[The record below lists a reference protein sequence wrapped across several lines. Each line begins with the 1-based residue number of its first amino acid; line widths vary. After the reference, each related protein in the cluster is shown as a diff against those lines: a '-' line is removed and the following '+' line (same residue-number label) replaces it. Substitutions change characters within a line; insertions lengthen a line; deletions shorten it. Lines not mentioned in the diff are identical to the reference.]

1 MISAKLNPSNWSLQ
15 PKLVSLMLLLALVP
29 LLLLGVVDNVRARDS
44 QLSSAA
50 QAAQT
55 SAHATADAI
64 DRINQDHLAL
74 SQVLASSDIAVQ
86 AVTNS
91 SFDRD
96 GTLTYLKTIMGSNKT
111 FDGVALLNAQGV
123 VTAAVDPNMVGKSY
137 DFRPYWQIGMQGK
150 ANISS
155 LSVSVD
161 THSSQIVYAAPIIS
175 DGKVVGVTNVRSNAS
190 DVFTRI
196 QADKDV
202 QGSGTSG
209 LLLDE
214 NSVRLFDASAAGD
227 QFKALVHPPADV
239 EKAILAAKQFGTD
252 GKLEVSDTS
261 DDHLIWSGVQNAVS
275 QPVFTVPASSAEPA
289 RHYAAVPL
297 TTQSWTY
304 VLRVPD
310 TAFMAG
316 VDDMTRSALVLFV
329 ITIAVVTG
337 LALLLARSFAVP
349 LRHLTEFATRAAE
362 GDVTYDVGDAARR
375 AISGRNDEI
384 GKIGHAMTGM
394 RSYIAEAATVAE
406 TIARGDLTVEVK
418 SRSDKDTLGAS
429 FERMLQTLRELIGQ
443 VQTTADGL
451 ARTGQALGGAAEQTG
466 AVVQQVNES
475 MQNVATGAQDTS
487 RNAQETNTAVAQLT
501 SAIDGIAHGAGE
513 QARQTQA
520 ASTIATKMADGVRQV
535 SANAES
541 MADASRQTKAAAEHG
556 QQAVAETTSAMAE
569 IQDAVGQA
577 AARVQE
583 LGKLGERIGA
593 VVETIDDIA
602 EQTNLLA
609 LNAAIEAARAGEH
622 GKGFAV
628 VADEVRKLAERSSR
642 ETKQIADLIAQ
653 VQSGTRDAVGAMEH
667 GASKVDLGSTKASQ
681 AGDALGEILSAVDE
695 TARQVSEIASA
706 AQSMSAAADAVTES
720 MASISA
726 VVEEN
731 TAATEEMAAQSG
743 EVSHAIQN
751 IAAVSEE
758 QSAAT
763 ETVSAGAEELNVQ
776 VEEMSNQAQELAG
789 TALHLQTLV
798 GRFRVKTADEE
809 LGVLKRLEMA
819 LGAHAKWRQR
829 LELAVASGKCD
840 TTVDQASVDNQCPF
854 GKWLYSDAGV
864 RQDSHYAD
872 ARSLHA
878 VFHRAAGEVVGLVTA
893 GKTAEARAALQRSGN
908 FDRASREL
916 SSHLQRWS
924 EDATSGASNKVTPLR
939 RAA

>member
-1 MISAKLNPSNWSLQ
+1 MISAKLNPANWSLQ
-15 PKLVSLMLLLALVP
+15 PKLVSVMLLLALVP
-29 LLLLGVVDNVRARDS
+29 LLLLGVFDNVRARDS

-50 QAAQT
+50 LAAQT

-74 SQVLASSDIAVQ
+74 SQVLASSDVAVQ
-86 AVTNS
+86 AVTNPN
-91 SFDRD
+91 FDRD
-96 GTLTYLKTIMGSNKT
+96 GTLAYLKTIMGSNKT

-123 VTAAVDPNMVGKSY
+123 VTSAVDPSMVGKSY

-161 THSSQIVYAAPIIS
+161 TGSSQIVYAAPIIKG
-175 DGKVVGVTNVRSNAS
+175 GKVVGVTNVRSNGS

-196 QADKDV
+196 QTDKDV

-214 NSVRLFDASAAGD
+214 NSVRLYDASATGN

-239 EKAILAAKQFGTD
+239 EKAILSAKQFGTD

-261 DDHLIWSGVQNAVS
+261 DDHLIWNGVQNAAS
-275 QPVFTVPASSAEPA
+275 QPVFTVPASSADPA

-297 TTQSWTY
+297 KTQSWTY

-316 VDDMTRSALVLFV
+316 VNEMTRSALILCA
-329 ITIAVVTG
+329 ITIAAVAG

-349 LRHLTEFATRAAE
+349 LRYLTEFAAHAAE
-362 GDVTYDVGDAARR
+362 GDASYDIGDAARR
-375 AISGRNDEI
+375 SLHGHHDEI
-384 GKIGHAMTGM
+384 GQIGRAITALRG
-394 RSYIAEAATVAE
+394 YVAEAAIVAE
-406 TIARGDLTVEVK
+406 TIARGDLTVAVN
-418 SRSDKDTLGAS
+418 SRSEKDTLGTS

-451 ARTGQALGGAAEQTG
+451 AQTGQSLGSAAEQTG

-487 RNAQETNTAVAQLT
+487 RNAQETNNAVAQLGA
-501 SAIDGIAHGAGE
+501 AINGIARGASE

-520 ASTIATKMADGVRQV
+520 ASTTATQMAEGVRQV

-541 MADASRQTKAAAEHG
+541 MAGASRQTKAAAEHG
-556 QQAVAETTSAMAE
+556 QQAVAETTAAMAE

-667 GASKVDLGSTKASQ
+667 GARKVDLGSTKASQ
-681 AGDALGEILSAVDE
+681 AGNALGEILNAVDE
-695 TARQVSEIASA
+695 TTRQVSEIASA
-706 AQSMSAAADAVTES
+706 AQSMRSAADAVTES

-763 ETVSAGAEELNVQ
+763 ETVSAGAGELNVQ
-776 VEEMSNQAQELAG
+776 VEEMSHQAQELAG

-798 GRFRVKTADEE
+798 GRFKVKATDEE
-809 LGVLKRLEMA
+809 LGLLKRLEMA
-819 LGAHAKWRQR
+819 LGAHGKWRQR
-829 LELAVASGKCD
+829 LELAVTNGKFD
-840 TTVDQASVDNQCPF
+840 TSVDQARADNQCPF
-854 GKWLYSDAGV
+854 GKWLYGDAGV
-864 RQDSHYAD
+864 RQDVHYKD
-872 ARSLHA
+872 ARGLHA
-878 VFHRAAGEVVGLVTA
+878 VFHQAAGEVVGLVAA
-893 GKTAEARAALQRSGN
+893 GKTAEAQAALQRGGT

-916 SSHLQRWS
+916 SNHLQRWS
-924 EDATSGASNKVTPLR
+924 EDAKRGISANVTPLR